1 MNVSLFEILR
11 ISLII
16 NVHKREEGP
25 NDQLVNHTQQS
36 FDGFSL
42 TIKEQK
48 KSFFLRVR
56 VCVFISIRGQVG
68 WIEESIDNT
77 REWF

>member
-48 KSFFLRVR
+48 KKFFFACAC
-56 VCVFISIRGQVG
+56 VCIYFNKRTSRL
-68 WIEESIDNT
+68 D
-77 REWF
+77 

>member
-48 KSFFLRVR
+48 KSSFACAC
-56 VCVFISIRGQVG
+56 VCVYF
-68 WIEESIDNT
+68 NT
-77 REWF
+77 RTSRLD